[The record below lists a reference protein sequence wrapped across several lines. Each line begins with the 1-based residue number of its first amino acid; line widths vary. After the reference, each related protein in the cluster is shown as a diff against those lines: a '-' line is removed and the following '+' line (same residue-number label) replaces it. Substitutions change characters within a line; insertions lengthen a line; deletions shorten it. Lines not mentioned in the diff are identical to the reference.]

1 MIDCKYIMHKMF
13 PFCLYCPLLK
23 PVICNLFDCFLNG
36 ECNSLAWPSFT
47 DIILILQKLWQFSSR
62 HKRRQS
68 QLFRTVYTTTV
79 IITKV
84 LSRKSTSW
92 SDNWWVVCLSRLSDF
107 ISVGECLC
115 MCSVS
120 QFGSPPVESHYGEY
134 STHSTHRKT
143 SLSIHR
149 HTNTRFWCSI
159 PFSRSLSYHFS
170 KWPAYRHDKVVSGW
184 TSIRSVSD
192 SLDDTLGQL
201 RGDMRCYCIVQNERL
216 KRLAKED
223 IQHNVLINIVH
234 FGIKLPFSSS
244 KVG

>member
-1 MIDCKYIMHKMF
+1 M
-13 PFCLYCPLLK
+13 
-23 PVICNLFDCFLNG
+23 
-36 ECNSLAWPSFT
+36 
-47 DIILILQKLWQFSSR
+47 SR
-62 HKRRQS
+62 HKRCLS
-68 QLFRTVYTTTV
+68 QFSRTVYTTAV
-79 IITKV
+79 IFAKV
-84 LSRKSTSW
+84 VSRKSTSR
-92 SDNWWVVCLSRLSDF
+92 SDHSWVVCLSRLSDC
-107 ISVGECLC
+107 IPVGVWLC

-184 TSIRSVSD
+184 WSIRSVSD

-223 IQHNVLINIVH
+223 IQLNFFINKVH
-234 FGIKLPFSSS
+234 FGIIHSFSSS